1 METVQQQP
9 VSIDEI
15 KKVYDNS
22 TVHCA
27 VVTDPKDNIL
37 YASQSF
43 ADALGY
49 KMHELNSIE
58 FSILPASQNGP
69 VLENG
74 IDTVVEVPSKKGY
87 IVQKDGSKALVDYE
101 SVSVNNSPAGQFTL
115 SRISNL
121 KGYVQY
127 NRMAECKEMLE
138 NIIDNLTAS
147 IIVIDPSLVIF
158 KNNSTFL
165 NTFELDVAD
174 TNDTLLKNLK
184 CSFWQNEDLLFRFK
198 DNYEHQQFDF
208 DMELDWDK
216 GTGENKSFKIV
227 SRLIHK
233 DEGNKGSK
241 ILLVITD
248 ITEEK
253 ANQTGRNQR
262 IRHIMH
268 ELRNPLSNL
277 ALCVE
282 LLADSIKENNQEDS
296 TMFLAKAGNSI
307 QRMKQLI
314 SDLNEVKSNQS

>member
-1 METVQQQP
+1 METVQQKP
-9 VSIDEI
+9 ESIEEI
-15 KKVYDNS
+15 KNVYDNS
-22 TVHCA
+22 TVHCV
-27 VVTDPKDNIL
+27 VVTDEKNKIL

-49 KMHELNSIE
+49 KMQELNEIE
-58 FSILPASQNGP
+58 FSISSAPQDGP

-74 IDTVVEVPSKKGY
+74 INTVTELPSKKGY
-87 IVQKDGSKALVDYE
+87 IVQKNGSKALVDYE
-101 SVSVNNSPAGQFTL
+101 SVLVANSNTGQFTL

-121 KGYVQY
+121 EGYVQY
-127 NRMAECKEMLE
+127 NRLVECKETFE
-138 NIIDNLTAS
+138 NVLDNLTAS
-147 IIVIDPSLVIF
+147 IIVIDPDLIIL
-158 KNNSTFL
+158 KTNSTFL
-165 NTFELDVAD
+165 KTFGLDVAT
-174 TNDTLLKNLK
+174 TNKTLLKNLK
-184 CSFWQNEDLLFRFK
+184 CSFWQNEDLLFRLK

-208 DMELDWDK
+208 DTELDWDK
-216 GTGENKSFKIV
+216 GFSENKSFKIV

-233 DEGNKGSK
+233 GENNNGSK
-241 ILLVITD
+241 ILLIISD

-282 LLADSIKENNQEDS
+282 LLADSVKDNNQEDS
-296 TMFLAKAGNSI
+296 AMFLGKAGNSI

-314 SDLNEVKSNQS
+314 NDLNEAKS